1 VHTSIEYSKKLK
13 KKDFQLYEERYSS
26 NKRGKREYLK
36 KSLGREMMK
45 ELNIYF
51 EQKVEVKRVKWGQ
64 SQELESLLGE
74 EAMQL
79 ARYLRSEI
87 SDWFP
92 RIVKL

>member
-1 VHTSIEYSKKLK
+1 
-13 KKDFQLYEERYSS
+13 
-26 NKRGKREYLK
+26 
-36 KSLGREMMK
+36 MK
-45 ELNIYF
+45 ELNSYF